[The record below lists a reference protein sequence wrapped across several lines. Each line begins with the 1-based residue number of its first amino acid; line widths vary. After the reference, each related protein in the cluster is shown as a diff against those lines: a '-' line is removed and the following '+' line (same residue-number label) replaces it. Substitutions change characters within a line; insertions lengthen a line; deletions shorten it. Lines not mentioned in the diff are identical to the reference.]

1 MRFYFLICALWT
13 FACLPISADAATKT
27 LMIVGDSLSAGY
39 GLQQPQS
46 WPALL
51 QRSLEQKNS
60 SWRIQNASISGETSG
75 GALARLPALLQQH
88 KPTAVL
94 IEIGGNDGLR
104 GFPISR
110 LRQNLQQ
117 LIELTKSV
125 GATPVLMQ
133 IRIPPNYGPRYTEQF
148 VNVYAELAAQHQLK
162 LWPFFMD
169 NIAVRPELMQADGIH
184 PNVKAQPIIRDFVL
198 PFIEEM

>member
-1 MRFYFLICALWT
+1 MA
-13 FACLPISADAATKT
+13 AATKT
-27 LMIVGDSLSAGY
+27 FLIVGDSLSAGY
-39 GLQQPQS
+39 GLPQSQS

-51 QRSLEQKNS
+51 QQRLQQKKS
-60 SWRIQNASISGETSG
+60 VWQLHNASISGETSG

-88 KPTAVL
+88 QPAAVL

-104 GFPISR
+104 GFPINR
-110 LRQNLQQ
+110 LRQNLEQ
-117 LIELTKSV
+117 LIALSKAA

-148 VNVYAELAAQHQLK
+148 VAVYAELAEQQQIP

-169 NIAVRPELMQADGIH
+169 KVALQPELMQADAIH
-184 PNVKAQPIIRDFVL
+184 PNAKAQPIIRDFML
-198 PFIEEM
+198 PLIEEM

>member
-1 MRFYFLICALWT
+1 MWIS
-13 FACLPISADAATKT
+13 ACLPVSAVAATKT
-27 LMIVGDSLSAGY
+27 LLILGDSLSAGY
-39 GLQQPQS
+39 GLSQPQS

-51 QRSLEQKNS
+51 QQSLEQKKS
-60 SWRIQNASISGETSG
+60 PWRIHNASISGETSG

-88 KPTAVL
+88 KPAAVL

-104 GFPISR
+104 GFPVNR

-117 LIELTKSV
+117 LIALSKAA

-148 VNVYAELAAQHQLK
+148 VAVYAELAAQHQIK

-169 NIAVRPELMQADGIH
+169 NIAVRPELMQADAIH
-184 PNVKAQPIIRDFVL
+184 PNAKAQPIIRDFML

>member
-1 MRFYFLICALWT
+1 M
-13 FACLPISADAATKT
+13 
-27 LMIVGDSLSAGY
+27 GDSLSAGY
-39 GLQQPQS
+39 GMTAQES

-51 QRSLEQKNS
+51 QQKLTLNKS
-60 SWRIQNASISGETSG
+60 PWAIQNASISGETSG
-75 GALARLPALLQQH
+75 GALARLPELLKQH
-88 KPTAVL
+88 QPTAVL

-104 GFPISR
+104 GFPVNR
-110 LRQNLQQ
+110 LRQNLEQ
-117 LIELTKSV
+117 LILLSKAA

-148 VNVYAELAAQHQLK
+148 VAVYAELAQQHQIK

-169 NIAVRPELMQADGIH
+169 NIAVQQDLMQADGIH
-184 PNVKAQPIIRDFVL
+184 PNSKAQPIIRDFML

>member
-1 MRFYFLICALWT
+1 MRFYFLICALWIS
-13 FACLPISADAATKT
+13 ACLPVSADAATKT

-39 GLQQPQS
+39 GLQQAQS

-60 SWRIQNASISGETSG
+60 SWQIQNASISGETSG

-88 KPTAVL
+88 KPAAVL

-117 LIELTKSV
+117 LIELSKAA

-148 VNVYAELAAQHQLK
+148 VAVYAELAAQHQLK

-184 PNVKAQPIIRDFVL
+184 PNVKAQPIIRDFML

>member
-1 MRFYFLICALWT
+1 MLLVLSVT
-13 FACLPISADAATKT
+13 TAAVQAKT
-27 LMIVGDSLSAGY
+27 LLILGDSLSAGY
-39 GLQQPQS
+39 GLSQQQS
-46 WPALL
+46 WVHLL
-51 QRSLEQKNS
+51 QQKLDQQDSGWSL
-60 SWRIQNASISGETSG
+60 INASISGETSG

-104 GFPISR
+104 GFPVNR

-117 LIELTKSV
+117 LIELSKAAV
-125 GATPVLMQ
+125 ATPVLMQ

-148 VNVYAELAAQHQLK
+148 VAVYAELAEQHRLK

-184 PNVKAQPIIRDFVL
+184 PNAKAQPIIRDFML

>member
-1 MRFYFLICALWT
+1 MRFYFLICALW
-13 FACLPISADAATKT
+13 ISAYLPVSANAATKT

-46 WPALL
+46 WPVLL
-51 QRSLEQKNS
+51 QRSLEQNNS
-60 SWRIQNASISGETSG
+60 AWRIQNASISGETSG

-104 GFPISR
+104 GFPINR

-117 LIELTKSV
+117 LIALSKAA

-148 VNVYAELAAQHQLK
+148 VAVYAELAEQHQLK

-184 PNVKAQPIIRDFVL
+184 PNAKAQPIIRDFML

>member
-1 MRFYFLICALWT
+1 MRLCFLLCVLW
-13 FACLPISADAATKT
+13 ISASLPVMAAATKT
-27 LMIVGDSLSAGY
+27 FLIVGDSLSAGY
-39 GLQQPQS
+39 GLPQSQS

-51 QRSLEQKNS
+51 QQRLQQKKS
-60 SWRIQNASISGETSG
+60 VWQLHNASISGETSG

-88 KPTAVL
+88 QPAAVL

-104 GFPISR
+104 GFPINR
-110 LRQNLQQ
+110 LRQNLEQ
-117 LIELTKSV
+117 LIALSKAA

-148 VNVYAELAAQHQLK
+148 VAVYAELAEQQQIP

-169 NIAVRPELMQADGIH
+169 KVALQPELMQADAIH
-184 PNVKAQPIIRDFVL
+184 PNAKAQPIIRDFML
-198 PFIEEM
+198 PLIEEM